1 MKPTIGQLEEL
12 WRQIGTGRVT
22 RSSLDRFLKEGE
34 ASEDRT
40 RRLIRTF
47 FRKARKAA
55 EGITNLY
62 DRSKAFVEIFSE
74 SKDPK
79 DFQEARKAAEGITDL
94 YDRSKAF
101 VEIAISLSR

>member
-55 EGITNLY
+55 EGITDLY
-62 DRSKAFVEIFSE
+62 DRSKAFVEIVIGYI
-74 SKDPK
+74 KAG